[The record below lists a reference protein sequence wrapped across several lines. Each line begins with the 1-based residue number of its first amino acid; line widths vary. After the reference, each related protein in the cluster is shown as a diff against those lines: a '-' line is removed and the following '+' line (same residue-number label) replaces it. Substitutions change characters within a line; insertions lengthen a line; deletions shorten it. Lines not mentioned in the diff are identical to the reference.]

1 MLSYLHLCVVGGVVV
16 TGYTDIATGEM
27 IETSDGGGH
36 FTQVTLNPAVTVA
49 RPEMIEKAIALHGR
63 ASELCR

>member
-1 MLSYLHLCVVGGVVV
+1 MLSYLHLCTVGGVVV

-27 IETSDGGGH
+27 VETPDGGGH
-36 FTQVTLNPAVTVA
+36 FTLNPAVTVA
-49 RPEMIEKAIALHGR
+49 RPEMIEKAIALHGK